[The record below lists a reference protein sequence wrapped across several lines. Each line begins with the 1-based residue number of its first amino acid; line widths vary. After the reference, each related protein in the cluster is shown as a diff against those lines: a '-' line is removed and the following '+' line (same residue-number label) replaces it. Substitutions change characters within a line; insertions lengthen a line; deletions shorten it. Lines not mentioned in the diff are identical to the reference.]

1 MRSLTRLIMLATLV
15 LIPRAAFATWSVVA
29 LNSKTGQAVVASAT
43 CVPGGNLV
51 RRAPP
56 FGLRS
61 IQAIVVPGRAAAAA
75 QANVDS
81 TFANQNL
88 IYAELQKGTDPAKI
102 IEMLSADPQFQS
114 RQFGIIDMT
123 GRAAGHSG
131 TGNSPSSL
139 SEQGQVPGEPI
150 FYSIQGNIL
159 ASDDVV
165 HDAVKALIAAHGELT
180 DRVMA
185 AMDAADAKGGDSRC
199 SCDSLPKTPAP
210 CVTKHAHVA
219 YILLAEKTDTN
230 KTSYSDGDYSMFLS
244 VTEENITA
252 AEDANP
258 VKTLRLRYDAWKK
271 TRGDRPERP
280 PV

>member
-1 MRSLTRLIMLATLV
+1 MHKLMKAFAVLALV
-15 LIPRAAFATWSVVA
+15 ALPRPAFATWSVVA
-29 LNSKTGQAVVASAT
+29 LNAKTGQSVVASAT
-43 CVPGGNLV
+43 CVTGANLV

-61 IQAIVVPGRAAAAA
+61 IQAIVVPGKAAAAA

-131 TGNSPSSL
+131 TGNQAASL
-139 SEQGQVPGEPI
+139 HQQGQVPGEPI

-165 HDAVKALIAAHGELT
+165 HDAVKAFIAAKGELT

-185 AMDAADAKGGDSRC
+185 AMEAADAKGGDKRC
-199 SCDSLPKTPAP
+199 SCDSAPKTPAP
-210 CVTKHAHVA
+210 CVTKTAHIA
-219 YILLAEKTDTN
+219 YILLAEKTDKN
-230 KTSYSDGDYSMFLS
+230 KVAFSDGDFSMFIS
-244 VTEENITA
+244 VTETDIKPE
-252 AEDANP
+252 EDGNP

-271 TRGDRPERP
+271 AQKK
-280 PV
+280 

>member
-1 MRSLTRLIMLATLV
+1 MTRLFRVTLV
-15 LIPRAAFATWSVVA
+15 LALLCVPRAAFATWSVVA
-29 LNSKTGQAVVASAT
+29 LNAKTGQSVVASAT
-43 CVPGGNLV
+43 CVTGANLI

-61 IQAIVVPGRAAAAA
+61 IQAIVVPGKAAAAA

-88 IYAELQKGTDPAKI
+88 IYAELQKGTAPADI
-102 IEMLSADPQFQS
+102 IKLLGADPNFET

-131 TGNSPSSL
+131 TGNQAASL
-139 SEQGQVPGEPI
+139 HEQGQVPGQPI
-150 FYSIQGNIL
+150 YYSIQGNIL

-165 HDAVKALIAAHGELT
+165 HDAVKAFIAANGELT

-185 AMDAADAKGGDSRC
+185 AMEAADAKGGDKRC

-210 CVTKHAHVA
+210 CVTKHAHIA

-230 KTSYSDGDYSMFLS
+230 KASYSDGDYSMFIS
-244 VTEENITA
+244 VSESDIKAE
-252 AEDANP
+252 EDANP
-258 VKTLRLRYDAWKK
+258 VKTLRMRYEAWKRAK
-271 TRGDRPERP
+271 R
-280 PV
+280 

>member
-1 MRSLTRLIMLATLV
+1 MRNLSRLVFLAVCLLV
-15 LIPRAAFATWSVVA
+15 LPSPAFATWSVVA
-29 LNSKTGQAVVASAT
+29 LNAKTGQAVVSSAT
-43 CVPGGNLV
+43 CVTGASLV

-61 IQAIVVPGRAAAAA
+61 IQAIVVPGKAAAAA
-75 QANVDS
+75 QANVDA

-102 IEMLSADPQFQS
+102 IEMLSADPNFQS

-131 TGNSPSSL
+131 TGNQASSL
-139 SEQGQVPGEPI
+139 HEQGQVPGEPI

-159 ASDDVV
+159 ANDDVV
-165 HDAVKALIAAHGELT
+165 HDAVKALIAAKGELT

-185 AMDAADAKGGDSRC
+185 AMEVADEKGGDKRC
-199 SCDSLPKTPAP
+199 SCDSTPKTPAP
-210 CVTKHAHVA
+210 CVTKHAHIA

-230 KTSYSDGDYSMFLS
+230 KTSYSDGDYSMFIS
-244 VTEENITA
+244 VTEQDIKEN
-252 AEDANP
+252 EDGNP
-258 VKTLRLRYDAWKK
+258 VKTLRMRYDAWKK
-271 TRGDRPERP
+271 SRK
-280 PV
+280 

>member
-1 MRSLTRLIMLATLV
+1 MTKSLRFATALALLLV
-15 LIPRAAFATWSVVA
+15 PRAAFATWSVVA
-29 LNSKTGQAVVASAT
+29 LNAKTGQAVVASAT
-43 CVPGGNLV
+43 CVTGANLV

-61 IQAIVVPGRAAAAA
+61 IQAIVVPGKAAAAA

-88 IYAELQKGTDPAKI
+88 IFAELQKGTAPADI
-102 IEMLSADPQFQS
+102 IKLLSADPQFES

-123 GRAAGHSG
+123 GRGAGYSGAA
-131 TGNSPSSL
+131 NQAASL
-139 SEQGQVPGEPI
+139 DAQGQVPGQPI
-150 FYSIQGNIL
+150 YYSIQGNIL

-165 HDAVKALIAAHGELT
+165 HDAVKAFVAANGELT

-185 AMDAADAKGGDSRC
+185 AMEAADAKGGDKRC

-210 CVTKHAHVA
+210 CVTKHAHIA

-230 KTSYSDGDYSMFLS
+230 KTSYSDGDYAMFIS
-244 VTEENITA
+244 VSESDIKA
-252 AEDANP
+252 DEDANP
-258 VKTLRLRYDAWKK
+258 VKTLRMRYDAWKRK
-271 TRGDRPERP
+271 Q
-280 PV
+280 

>member
-1 MRSLTRLIMLATLV
+1 MSRLILTVAII

-29 LNSKTGQAVVASAT
+29 LNSKTGQSVVASAT
-43 CVPGGNLV
+43 CVSGANLV

-61 IQAIVVPGRAAAAA
+61 IQAIVVPGKAAAAA

-88 IYAELQKGTDPAKI
+88 IYAELQKGTDPATI
-102 IEMLSADPQFQS
+102 IEMLSADPMFQG

-131 TGNSPSSL
+131 TGNQASSL
-139 SEQGQVPGEPI
+139 HEQGQVPGEPI

-159 ASDDVV
+159 ANDDVV
-165 HDAVKALIAAHGELT
+165 HDAVKAFIADTGELT

-199 SCDSLPKTPAP
+199 TCDSIPTTPAP

-230 KTSYSDGDYSMFLS
+230 KASYSDGDFSMFIS
-244 VTEENITA
+244 VSEQDIKA
-252 AEDANP
+252 DEDANP
-258 VKTLRLRYDAWKK
+258 VKTLRLRYDAWTKAKK
-271 TRGDRPERP
+271 
-280 PV
+280 

>member
-1 MRSLTRLIMLATLV
+1 MRSLSRLLVLAILI
-15 LIPRAAFATWSVVA
+15 LIPRQAFATWSVVA

-43 CVPGGNLV
+43 CVTGANLV

-61 IQAIVVPGRAAAAA
+61 IQAIVVPGKAAAAA
-75 QANVDS
+75 QANVDP

-102 IEMLSADPQFQS
+102 IEMLSADPSFQS

-131 TGNSPSSL
+131 ASNSPSSL
-139 SEQGQVPGEPI
+139 HEQGQVPGQPI

-159 ASDDVV
+159 ANDDVV
-165 HDAVKALIAAHGELT
+165 HDAVKALIAAQGELT

-185 AMDAADAKGGDSRC
+185 AMEAADAKGGDNRC

-210 CVTKHAHVA
+210 CVTKHAHIA

-230 KTSYSDGDYSMFLS
+230 KTSYSDGDYSMFIS
-244 VTEENITA
+244 VTEQDIKEN
-252 AEDANP
+252 EDGNP
-258 VKTLRLRYDAWKK
+258 VKTLRMRYDAWKK
-271 TRGDRPERP
+271 ARTPAKGRR
-280 PV
+280 

>member
-1 MRSLTRLIMLATLV
+1 MTRLVRISIVVLALLCV
-15 LIPRAAFATWSVVA
+15 PRAAFATWSVVA
-29 LNSKTGQAVVASAT
+29 LNSKTGQSVVASAT
-43 CVPGGNLV
+43 CVTGANLV

-61 IQAIVVPGRAAAAA
+61 IQAIVVPGKAAAAA

-88 IYAELQKGTDPAKI
+88 IYAELQKGTAPADI
-102 IEMLSADPQFQS
+102 IKMLSADPNFES

-131 TGNSPSSL
+131 TGNQASSL
-139 SEQGQVPGEPI
+139 HEQGQVPGQPI

-159 ASDDVV
+159 KSEAVV
-165 HDAVKALIAAHGELT
+165 HDAVKAFIAAKGELT

-185 AMDAADAKGGDSRC
+185 AMEAADAQGGDSRC

-210 CVTKHAHVA
+210 CTTKTAHIA

-230 KTSYSDGDYSMFLS
+230 KAAYSDGDYALF
-244 VTEENITA
+244 ITVSEA
-252 AEDANP
+252 DIKADEDADP
-258 VKTLRLRYDAWKK
+258 VKTLRLRYEAWKRAK
-271 TRGDRPERP
+271 R
-280 PV
+280 

>member
-1 MRSLTRLIMLATLV
+1 MRNLSRLAFLAAFILLV
-15 LIPRAAFATWSVVA
+15 PRTAFATWSVVA

-43 CVPGGNLV
+43 CVSGANLV

-61 IQAIVVPGRAAAAA
+61 IQAIVVPGKAAAAA

-102 IEMLSADPQFQS
+102 LEMLSADPNFQS
-114 RQFGIIDMT
+114 RQFGIIDMK

-131 TGNSPSSL
+131 TGNQAASL
-139 SEQGQVPGEPI
+139 HEQGRVPGQPI

-159 ASDDVV
+159 ANDDVV
-165 HDAVKALIAAHGELT
+165 HDAVKALIAAKGQLT

-185 AMDAADAKGGDSRC
+185 AMEAADAKGGDSRC
-199 SCDSLPKTPAP
+199 SCDSAPKTPAP

-219 YILLAEKTDTN
+219 YILLAEKKDKN
-230 KTSYSDGDYSMFLS
+230 KTSYSDGDYSMFIS
-244 VTEENITA
+244 VTEQDIKEN
-252 AEDANP
+252 EDGNP
-258 VKTLRLRYDAWKK
+258 VKTLRMRYDAWKK
-271 TRGDRPERP
+271 SRK
-280 PV
+280 

>member
-1 MRSLTRLIMLATLV
+1 MRPIKPLLFLAGL
-15 LIPRAAFATWSVVA
+15 LLFAPRPAFATWSVVA
-29 LNSKTGQAVVASAT
+29 LNAKTGQSVVASAT
-43 CVPGGNLV
+43 CVTGANLV

-61 IQAIVVPGRAAAAA
+61 IQAIVVPGKAAAAA

-88 IYAELQKGTDPAKI
+88 IYTELQKGTDPVKI
-102 IEMLSADPQFQS
+102 IEMLSADPNFQS

-131 TGNSPSSL
+131 TGNSPASL
-139 SEQGQVPGEPI
+139 HEQGQVPGQPI
-150 FYSIQGNIL
+150 YYSIQGNIL
-159 ASDDVV
+159 ANDAVV
-165 HDAVKALIAAHGELT
+165 HDAVKAFIAAGGELT

-185 AMDAADAKGGDSRC
+185 AMEAADARGGDNRC

-230 KTSYSDGDYSMFLS
+230 KSSYSDGDYAMFIN

-252 AEDANP
+252 DEDANP
-258 VKTLRLRYDAWKK
+258 VKTLRMRYDAWKK
-271 TRGDRPERP
+271 K
-280 PV
+280 